1 MQYINFIQDPSN
13 DYPGETIAYLKL
25 CGISIAAA
33 IIIGVLLGAL
43 VSRNAIVAFL
53 AVNLSGLIRAIP
65 IIAIFL
71 MFVPTLGIGF
81 KPAIIALIIL
91 GIPPILLN
99 TYTGIRGVEPAM
111 IDAAKGMGM
120 TTLQIATRIQAPLVT
135 PLVAAGIRTSAVQ
148 IVATATLGGFIAA
161 GGYGDYIIDAINVGN
176 NTELIVGAVS
186 VAILA
191 IFVEVFMSWLQSAL
205 TPQGSKYRSRWR
217 QPKHDTVSC
226 GTLILHTFI
235 GLVILR
241 RKKWFFS
248 DAHQERSF
256 YCCSLSFPCSSCQHA
271 VVLQV
276 EALRLPLARPPRP
289 QKYR

>member
-13 DYPGETIAYLKL
+13 DYLGETIAYLKL
-25 CGISIAAA
+25 CGFSIAAA

-43 VSRNAIVAFL
+43 VSRNAIAAFL

-71 MFVPTLGIGF
+71 TFVPTLVIGF

-99 TYTGIRGVEPAM
+99 TYTGIRGVDPAM

-120 TTLQIATRIQAPLVT
+120 TTMQIATRIQAPLVT

-148 IVATATLGGFIAA
+148 IIATATLAAFIGAGGF
-161 GGYGDYIIDAINVGN
+161 GDYIVDGFNVFN
-176 NTELIVGAVS
+176 YTELTVGAIF

-191 IFVEVFMSWLQSAL
+191 IVVELFMSWLQRVL
-205 TPQGSKYRSRWR
+205 TPE
-217 QPKHDTVSC
+217 
-226 GTLILHTFI
+226 
-235 GLVILR
+235 GLKV
-241 RKKWFFS
+241 
-248 DAHQERSF
+248 QE
-256 YCCSLSFPCSSCQHA
+256 QA
-271 VVLQV
+271 AIAN
-276 EALRLPLARPPRP
+276 ALP
-289 QKYR
+289 

>member
-1 MQYINFIQDPSN
+1 MQYISFIQDPSS
-13 DYPGETIAYLKL
+13 DYLGETIAYLKL
-25 CGISIAAA
+25 CGFSIAAA

-43 VSRNAIVAFL
+43 VSRNAIVAFI

-71 MFVPTLGIGF
+71 TFVPTLGIGF

-99 TYTGIRGVEPAM
+99 TYTGIRGVDPAM

-148 IVATATLGGFIAA
+148 IIATATLGGFIAA
-161 GGYGDYIIDAINVGN
+161 GGYGDYIVDAINVGN

-205 TPQGSKYRSRWR
+205 TPQGLK
-217 QPKHDTVSC
+217 V
-226 GTLILHTFI
+226 
-235 GLVILR
+235 
-241 RKKWFFS
+241 
-248 DAHQERSF
+248 QE
-256 YCCSLSFPCSSCQHA
+256 
-271 VVLQV
+271 QV
-276 EALRLPLARPPRP
+276 ATA
-289 QKYR
+289 KA